1 MITLFATK
9 SRAEQFVLFD
19 AKFTFTWDDAM
30 NSSPSKSHFY
40 VTEKNFLNKM
50 RPANLASPINYGAG
64 TVHIHLE
71 VLDKP
76 AGTQQAGW
84 ALCYVDHAGHDGC
97 PYTDYYTKTGVY
109 EKNADMRTFYNA
121 ATLNWASGVSE
132 VDLVYTINGSGSGH
146 ITNYPALK
154 DLVTPTTVRIALVQ
168 VSPGSTYDPRILP
181 GGDVGMDA
189 GIALPDGGAPDAT
202 AHDAPPPLPDATD
215 NTGGGGNGSGT
226 GGSGNPA
233 GGAGGA
239 DTQQPPA
246 TTGAG
251 GQGGGGSAGTGTNPP
266 VRAPD
271 GSNSGLGCTVAPGG
285 GGRPMAALPLIFA
298 VLWAR
303 GWARGRRRRR

>member
-1 MITLFATK
+1 MRVAAAAASRAALVALAAATMITLFATE

-19 AKFTFTWDDAM
+19 ATFTFTWDDAV

-84 ALCYVDHAGHDGC
+84 ALCYVDNAGHDGC

-109 EKNADMRTFYNA
+109 EKNADMHTFYNA
-121 ATLNWASGVSE
+121 GTLNWASGVSE

-146 ITNYPALK
+146 ITNFPALK

-168 VSPGSTYDPRILP
+168 VSPGSTYDPSILP
-181 GGDVGMDA
+181 GGDGGTDPGSVP
-189 GIALPDGGAPDAT
+189 PDGGAPDAA

-215 NTGGGGNGSGT
+215 NTGGGGSGNGGT
-226 GGSGNPA
+226 GGTSNPA
-233 GGAGGA
+233 GGAGAGA
-239 DTQQPPA
+239 GTPPA
-246 TTGAG
+246 TTGTG
-251 GQGGGGSAGTGTNPP
+251 GQGGS
-266 VRAPD
+266 
-271 GSNSGLGCTVAPGG
+271 GG
-285 GGRPMAALPLIFA
+285 GGAGAHPSRARAAWQQFG
-298 VLWAR
+298 AR
-303 GWARGRRRRR
+303 LHRRAG